1 MSEIVKTE
9 PRQTVLEEAQVIVSG
24 VRRAAYGP
32 PEDNFKRIADL
43 WNVHL
48 VNTGREGSITPKDVA
63 AFMMLMKVA
72 RLAETPDHRDSIVD
86 IIGYAA
92 CYAEIVLPAPV
103 RGQEILDD

>member
-1 MSEIVKTE
+1 MSVDVKTS
-9 PRQTVLEEAQVIVSG
+9 VLDEAKRIVNG
-24 VRRAAYGP
+24 ARRADYGK

-63 AFMMLMKVA
+63 AFMVLMKVA

-92 CYAEIVLPAPV
+92 CYAEIVLPVPQYV
-103 RGQEILDD
+103 LDD